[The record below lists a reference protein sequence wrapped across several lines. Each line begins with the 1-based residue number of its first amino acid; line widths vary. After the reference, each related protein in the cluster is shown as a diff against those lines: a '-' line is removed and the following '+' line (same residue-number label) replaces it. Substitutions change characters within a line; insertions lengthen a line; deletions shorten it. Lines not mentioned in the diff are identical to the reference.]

1 MGIGSGSSRGSGA
14 PMAEINVTPLIDVML
29 VVLIIFMISIPV
41 LTHKVQLDLPQ
52 PRPDTRV
59 EQRDLIKVRI
69 ENDGRLLW
77 NDEAMTAAQM
87 GYYMAQAGQQA
98 PQPELRLSI
107 GDQARYET
115 VAAVI
120 TQARNAEI
128 GNIGFD
134 NSR

>member
-1 MGIGSGSSRGSGA
+1 MGTGSGSRAGGA

-29 VVLIIFMISIPV
+29 VVLIIFMISIPA

-52 PRPDTRV
+52 AGPEPRPETP
-59 EQRDLIKVRI
+59 DLINVRI

-77 NDEAMTAAQM
+77 NDEAMTVAQM
-87 GYYMAQAGQQA
+87 GYYMARAGQQA

-115 VAAVI
+115 VAAVM
-120 TQARNAEI
+120 TQARNADI
-128 GNIGFD
+128 GRIGFD
-134 NSR
+134 SSR

>member
-1 MGIGSGSSRGSGA
+1 MGTGSGSRSDSA

-41 LTHKVQLDLPQ
+41 LTQKVQLDLPQ
-52 PRPDTRV
+52 KGPDTRP
-59 EQRDLIKVRI
+59 QTLDLISVRI

-77 NDEAMTAAQM
+77 NDEAMSAAQM
-87 GYYMAQAGQQA
+87 GYYMARAGQQT

-120 TQARNAEI
+120 TQAKNADI
-128 GNIGFD
+128 GRIGFD
-134 NSR
+134 SSR

>member
-1 MGIGSGSSRGSGA
+1 
-14 PMAEINVTPLIDVML
+14 MAEINVTPLIDVML

-77 NDEAMTAAQM
+77 NDEAMTAVQM